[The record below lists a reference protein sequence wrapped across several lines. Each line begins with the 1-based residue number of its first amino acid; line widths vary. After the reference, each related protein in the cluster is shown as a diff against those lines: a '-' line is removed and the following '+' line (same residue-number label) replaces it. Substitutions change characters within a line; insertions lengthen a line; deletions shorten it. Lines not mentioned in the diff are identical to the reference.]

1 MNFSVHNFKIVR
13 KHCPAQLVES
23 QVYSY
28 CMQSLQYFSDMPT
41 APSTGYKVIVTT
53 RNAGGTAIDGPTASN
68 GFSMKQIG
76 SGQIADGIIT
86 SIKPAK
92 RFMKRVTV
100 FDTPG
105 GNAAGW
111 NPDGSTVTFAIQIQI
126 PKGIDNSFINAEAQV
141 PAGSTNFFCETVRQ
155 SPGGFRLTCSIA
167 PPNGAELHYVLEN
180 LPGHAGG

>member
-1 MNFSVHNFKIVR
+1 
-13 KHCPAQLVES
+13 
-23 QVYSY
+23 
-28 CMQSLQYFSDMPT
+28 MQSLQYFSDMPT

-86 SIKPAK
+86 SIKPAE
-92 RFMKRVTV
+92 RFMKRVPV

-126 PKGIDNSFINAEAQV
+126 PKVLITLSSMPKPKYRQVQQTFSVKQYDN
-141 PAGSTNFFCETVRQ
+141 
-155 SPGGFRLTCSIA
+155 
-167 PPNGAELHYVLEN
+167 HLEVSD
-180 LPGHAGG
+180 